1 MQKLPKPM
9 GSLAH
14 VQMHAPGLN
23 RGWSW
28 LTSYGRVQPRLAFEI
43 RLHHDPN
50 LRKPGRYFESVCFQP
65 DHKRKQG
72 GHLDVFKSI
81 SVTLIQFFH
90 CYNTEHEHVDLEYQR
105 SH

>member
-1 MQKLPKPM
+1 MHDLPKSM

-28 LTSYGRVQPRLAFEI
+28 LTSCGRVQPRLAIEI

-50 LRKPGRYFESVCFQP
+50 LRKPGRDFGSVYFRP
-65 DHKRKQG
+65 DHKRKYG
-72 GHLDVFKSI
+72 GHLDVFKTI
-81 SVTLIQFFH
+81 NVTLIQYFY
-90 CYNTEHEHVDLEYQR
+90 CYKTR
-105 SH
+105 APICRP